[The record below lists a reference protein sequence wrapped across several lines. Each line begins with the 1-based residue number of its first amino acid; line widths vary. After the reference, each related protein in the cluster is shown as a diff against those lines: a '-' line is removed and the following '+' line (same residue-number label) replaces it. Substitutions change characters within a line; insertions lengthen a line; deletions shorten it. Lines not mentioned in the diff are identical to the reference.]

1 MIEILPDIWI
11 CKYKDLKTINYNNF
25 EIINCYS
32 DLSFLTNELNRIN
45 YELVKLYKYINSKI
59 AIIDKCVKENKQI
72 IITCKTCKQLS
83 PLVCAAY
90 MIKYGQMEII
100 EVLKCLKSKKEDI
113 FEPEIMFSNILD
125 KIYVDNSK

>member
-1 MIEILPDIWI
+1 
-11 CKYKDLKTINYNNF
+11 
-25 EIINCYS
+25 
-32 DLSFLTNELNRIN
+32 
-45 YELVKLYKYINSKI
+45 
-59 AIIDKCVKENKQI
+59 
-72 IITCKTCKQLS
+72 
-83 PLVCAAY
+83 